1 MSRGSNK
8 DIEKG
13 PIAWMVLNPVASNL
27 IMIALLVGGLFT
39 ANKIKQEVFP
49 DFDLDTV
56 SVSIAYPGASPEEVE
71 KSIIRAI
78 EENIQGIEGIKE
90 VNSTASEGN
99 ASITIELLEGHER
112 MKVYQDIQQEV
123 DRIRTFPEEIER
135 PEVKLR
141 SHRRDVFDIAVYGNV
156 NERLL
161 ADQTEILRS
170 RLLSSDQISQVD
182 ITDMRNHQ
190 ITISISRDTLDR
202 YKLTLDQVAT
212 IIRKQSVEIPGGG
225 IRTENGEL
233 LLRMKERRDYGEQF
247 AKIPIISLANGDV
260 VLLEDLG
267 RIKDGFNEDQDKI
280 TFWNGLPAL
289 NISIYR
295 VGEETPLSI
304 SSDVYDIVDEFNAQN
319 KTVQSVIR
327 MDKSKTY
334 MQRVNLL
341 SRNGLIGLSLV
352 LLSLGLFL
360 EARLA
365 FWVMMGIPISFLGGF
380 VLLPMFG
387 ISINMISM
395 FAFLMAL
402 GIVVDDAI
410 VVGENVYEHRERG
423 ETFVQAAIN
432 GTKDVAVPVTFSVI
446 TNIVT
451 FLPLMYMPGTIGKIW
466 YTIPIVVIS
475 VFAISLFESLFIL
488 PSHLAHSEK
497 RERLFIGKIIFNI
510 QQKFSQLFMRAV
522 NKIYGPILKLALKNR
537 YIVLA
542 VACAFMFG
550 IIGFVNSKRIGVVPM
565 MSVESDFA
573 SVTASLPYGA
583 PKEKS
588 LKIQEQLLAS
598 AKEVVAENGGDQLL
612 VGYYSK
618 IGGGSRTG
626 QSGPHVT
633 EVLVYLK
640 DPEIRPISTEKFTS
654 LWREKSRGIEDL
666 ESLVFESDRG
676 GPGSGS
682 SLSIGLTHPDNNI
695 LEQASLELS
704 EALAAYPIVKDIDPG
719 FSQGKRQFDF
729 TMRPDGLALGL
740 NSSEVAKQIR
750 QAFYGAEAL
759 RQQRGRNEV
768 KVLLRYPQEERATE
782 HDLNSMLIQ
791 TSNGKRIPIKEVV
804 EFKSGRAYT
813 KINRLDG
820 NRTIQIKANVTPKS
834 KSEFIL
840 SEVLEKDFPK
850 LQEKYPGLKQVF
862 RGKQKDLREGVNSL
876 KVSFLIALF
885 GIYTL
890 LAIPFRSY
898 IQPLIIM
905 LCIPFG
911 IGGAVLAHS
920 IMGFPLSLISFMG
933 IIALSGVVINDSLV
947 LIDYANKQVRKG
959 KNAEEAILLSGI
971 RRFRPILLTTITTFC
986 GLGPMIL
993 ETSRQARFLV
1003 PMAIS
1008 LGLGIVFA
1016 TVVMLVLAPAM
1027 YLIVNDLSILMKSK
1041 KKPDLSK

>member
-1 MSRGSNK
+1 MSKKNIKKWDANS
-8 DIEKG
+8 EKG

-27 IMIALLVGGLFT
+27 IMIALLVGGFFT

-49 DFDLDTV
+49 AFALDAV
-56 SVSIAYPGASPEEVE
+56 SISIAYPGASPEEVE

-90 VNSTASEGN
+90 VNSTASEGR
-99 ASITIELLEGHER
+99 ASVTVELLEGHER
-112 MKVYQDIQQEV
+112 MQVYQDIQQEV

-135 PEVKLR
+135 PEVKLQ
-141 SHRRDVFDIAVYGNV
+141 SLKRDVFDIAVYGDVGERRLAEQAEFLRN
-156 NERLL
+156 RLL
-161 ADQTEILRS
+161 N
-170 RLLSSDQISQVD
+170 SDEISQVE

-202 YKLTLDQVAT
+202 YKLTLDQVAK
-212 IIRKQSVEIPGGG
+212 IIRQQSVEIPGGG

-247 AKIPIISLANGDV
+247 AKIPILSLANGDV

-267 RIKDGFNEDQDKI
+267 AIKDGFNEDQDKV
-280 TFWNGLPAL
+280 TFWNNLPAL

-304 SSDVYDIVDEFNAQN
+304 STDVYKIVDEFNSQN
-319 KTVQSVIR
+319 KSVQAVIR
-327 MDKSKTY
+327 MDKSEMY
-334 MQRVNLL
+334 MQRVDLL
-341 SRNGLIGLSLV
+341 SRNGIIGLCLV

-360 EARLA
+360 ESRLA

-380 VLLPMFG
+380 ILLPLFG
-387 ISINMISM
+387 ISINMVSM

-423 ETFVQAAIN
+423 ENFVQAAIN
-432 GTKDVAVPVTFSVI
+432 GAKDVAVPVTFSII
-446 TNIVT
+446 TNVVT
-451 FLPLMYMPGTIGKIW
+451 FMPLMFMPGTIGKIW
-466 YTIPIVVIS
+466 YTIPIVVIT
-475 VFAISLFESLFIL
+475 VFVISLFESLFIL

-497 RERLFIGKIIFNI
+497 RKRLFIGQLIHNI

-522 NKIYGPILKLALKNR
+522 NKIYGPILKVALKNR

-542 VACAFMFG
+542 IACAFMFA
-550 IIGFVNSKRIGVVPM
+550 IIGFVQSKRIGVVPM
-565 MSVESDFA
+565 MSIESDYA

-588 LKIQEQLLAS
+588 LAIQELLLDS
-598 AKEVVAENGGDQLL
+598 AKKVVEENGGDKLL

-618 IGGGSRTG
+618 IGGGGRTS
-626 QSGPHVT
+626 QSGPHVC
-633 EVLVYLK
+633 EVLVYLQ
-640 DPEIRPISTEKFTS
+640 DPEIRPISTEKFTQ
-654 LWREKSRGIEDL
+654 LWREKSRGILGL

-682 SLSIGLTHPDNNI
+682 SLSIGLTHPDNKI

-729 TMRPDGLALGL
+729 TMRPAGLALGL
-740 NSSEVAKQIR
+740 RSADVAKQIR

-768 KVLLRYPQEERATE
+768 KVLIRYPKEERSTE
-782 HDLNSMLIQ
+782 HDLYSMLIQ
-791 TSNGKRIPIKEVV
+791 TPSGQSVPIQEVV

-813 KINRLDG
+813 KINRLNG
-820 NRTIQIKANVTPKS
+820 SRTIQIKANVTPKS

-850 LQEKYPGLKQVF
+850 LQEKYPGLEQVF

-876 KVSFLIALF
+876 KISFIIAMF

-898 IQPLIIM
+898 VQPLIIM

-911 IGGAVLAHS
+911 IGGAILAHS

-947 LIDYANKQVRKG
+947 LIDYANKQVLKG
-959 KNAEEAILLSGI
+959 KSAEEAILLSGI

-1016 TVVMLVLAPAM
+1016 TAVMLLLAPSV
-1027 YLIVNDLSILMKSK
+1027 YLIVNDLKFHK
-1041 KKPDLSK
+1041 KN